1 MPTVSAR
8 TMAKQNTGTDRSG
21 PAPTALRLAGWT
33 GLSSPVGAWQYG
45 LPGLLRWPCPRG
57 PVGAPQYGLPVLL
70 FWFCSRCPK
79 GHLSDDPLLPRDLS
93 PSGRRAGAEGPA
105 LPLRSSAL
113 AAALAFLDVGR
124 AARQGLLSSE
134 PLTLLTPLP
143 TPPPP
148 PSSPL
153 ASPCL
158 SWRGKDMLCPCPPRT
173 I

>member
-1 MPTVSAR
+1 MALHPPLSDGPAGPALVALSAR
-8 TMAKQNTGTDRSG
+8 GSTDYLAFCAG
-21 PAPTALRLAGWT
+21 PALAAKSVCHSMDC
-33 GLSSPVGAWQYG
+33 LFF
-45 LPGLLRWPCPRG
+45 
-57 PVGAPQYGLPVLL
+57 L

-79 GHLSDDPLLPRDLS
+79 GHLSDDPLLPRGLL
-93 PSGRRAGAEGPA
+93 PAGLGRSGEEGPA

-113 AAALAFLDVGR
+113 AAALAFLDVGW
-124 AARQGLLSSE
+124 AARQGLLSSV

-153 ASPCL
+153 ASPCH
-158 SWRGKDMLCPCPPRT
+158 SMRGQAMLCPCPPRT